1 MDLVTKQN
9 SEEIKINNKTLLENI
24 KISKKLFIPWFHL
37 LPQDS
42 KDYFKVT
49 NITKLIDININQQ
62 NSVLNDGNNQLVI
75 KDNNIKNTNIKNT
88 YNYLENIDKIKEGDV
103 VSLFDKKNNN
113 ILILEIKS
121 NVKYSNIDNIK
132 IVSRIDKKCIHKKFD
147 SSCLECLD
155 NIITITNSFEIHNYL
170 DEDVIIEKYYSIY
183 KEIEIIEELDSLTI
197 EILSKHYKNFPIGIK
212 NSKIVIEI

>member
-1 MDLVTKQN
+1 MDLVIQNKN
-9 SEEIKINNKTLLENI
+9 SEEIKRNNTTLIENI
-24 KISKKLFIPWFHL
+24 KIINKLFIPWFHL
-37 LPQDS
+37 LPEDS
-42 KDYFKVT
+42 KDYFKVN
-49 NITKLIDININQQ
+49 NIIKQIDIDINQQ

-75 KDNNIKNTNIKNT
+75 KDTNNIQNTN
-88 YNYLENIDKIKEGDV
+88 NYLENIDKIKEGDV

-113 ILILEIKS
+113 ILILKIKS

-197 EILSKHYKNFPIGIK
+197 KILSKHYKNFPIGIK

>member
-1 MDLVTKQN
+1 MDLVIQNQN
-9 SEEIKINNKTLLENI
+9 SEEIKRNNTTLIENI
-24 KISKKLFIPWFHL
+24 KISNKLFIPWFHL
-37 LPQDS
+37 LPEDS

-49 NITKLIDININQQ
+49 NITKLIDIDINQQ

-75 KDNNIKNTNIKNT
+75 KDTNNIQNTN
-88 YNYLENIDKIKEGDV
+88 NYLENIDKIKEGDV

-113 ILILEIKS
+113 ILILKIKS

-197 EILSKHYKNFPIGIK
+197 
-212 NSKIVIEI
+212 

>member
-62 NSVLNDGNNQLVI
+62 NSVLNNGNNQLVI
-75 KDNNIKNTNIKNT
+75 KDNNIKNTN
-88 YNYLENIDKIKEGDV
+88 NYLENIDKIKEGDV

-170 DEDVIIEKYYSIY
+170 EEDVIIEKYYSIY

>member
-1 MDLVTKQN
+1 MDLVIQNQN
-9 SEEIKINNKTLLENI
+9 SEEIKRNNTTLIENI
-24 KISKKLFIPWFHL
+24 KISNKLCIPWFHL
-37 LPQDS
+37 LPEDS

-49 NITKLIDININQQ
+49 NITKLIDIDINQQ

-75 KDNNIKNTNIKNT
+75 KDTNNIQNTN
-88 YNYLENIDKIKEGDV
+88 NYLENIDKIKEGDV

-113 ILILEIKS
+113 ILILKIKS

-197 EILSKHYKNFPIGIK
+197 
-212 NSKIVIEI
+212 

>member
-1 MDLVTKQN
+1 MDLVIQNQN
-9 SEEIKINNKTLLENI
+9 SEEIKRNNTTLIENI
-24 KISKKLFIPWFHL
+24 KISNKLFIPWFHL
-37 LPQDS
+37 LPEDS

-49 NITKLIDININQQ
+49 NITKLIDIDINQQ

-75 KDNNIKNTNIKNT
+75 KDTNNIQNTN
-88 YNYLENIDKIKEGDV
+88 NYLENIDKIKEGDV

-113 ILILEIKS
+113 ILILKIKS